1 MRVREKQSI
10 VTRDEGRGA
19 SVVLASEAK
28 PASSLRL
35 RGEAEAG
42 SNLYFEIAS
51 SLALL
56 APRNDGGEMARN
68 DSNKPTGQPA
78 NRPTQ
83 NGFTL
88 IELMIVVI
96 IIAALAAMIAPR
108 LAGRSEQA
116 KVAVAQADISSNI
129 GTALKLYELDNG
141 SYPPSGEGL
150 NALRSRPASGTAYMN
165 WKGPYLERDPID
177 PWGSRY
183 QYRYPGTHN
192 VTGYDLYS
200 VGQDGLEGTEDDVGN
215 W

>member
-10 VTRDEGRGA
+10 VTRDEGRGTRDEGRGTRDEGRGTRDES
-19 SVVLASEAK
+19 SVVLAK
-28 PASSLRL
+28 RSS
-35 RGEAEAG
+35 
-42 SNLYFEIAS
+42 IVH
-51 SLALL
+51 
-56 APRNDGGEMARN
+56 RNVV
-68 DSNKPTGQPA
+68 
-78 NRPTQ
+78 